1 MASKPR
7 SLSSSFDESMLSSN
21 VDPDKIFQ
29 EQNIDQIKDLLR
41 SLQHESDRKREEL
54 RSLVGERY
62 RDLMEASETI
72 ISMRNTSNESVNQI
86 KVVQEATLGNETVQT
101 TVKITLAFYVKSK
114 FANLE
119 PQKLSL

>member
-1 MASKPR
+1 MLTTASA
-7 SLSSSFDESMLSSN
+7 N
-21 VDPDKIFQ
+21 PDKIFQ

-72 ISMRNTSNESVNQI
+72 IRMRNTSNASVDQI
-86 KVVQEATLGNETVQT
+86 KVVQEATLGNILYLLRHSVE
-101 TVKITLAFYVKSK
+101 SC
-114 FANLE
+114 
-119 PQKLSL
+119 